1 MKSIPNFFLRYCKDI
16 ANLLLLVLWEC
27 LVMSINND
35 ATTLHENAQSIEIKL

>member
-1 MKSIPNFFLRYCKDI
+1 MNSIPNFFLRYCKDI

-35 ATTLHENAQSIEIKL
+35 ANSLQENAQSVEINL